1 MTFRCLWSSLSSS
14 SSSSLY
20 AYTLYRSRMHALD
33 DDCGCSPLGGK
44 SSLIKLKVYHRNL
57 MGRDDFLG
65 QVSVDFQ
72 EFKVHDRPKA
82 RYCTGT
88 VPGTM
93 PVLYCP
99 HNSVHQSFEI
109 QRRALYSLRF
119 RPLASVIFVSKISS
133 TFNTESMTIC
143 TTIYTYYR
151 LLFFSVC
158 TCTALVIIVCFPAM
172 FLRIL

>member
-82 RYCTGT
+82 RYYTAT
-88 VPGTM
+88 IPGTI
-93 PVLYCP
+93 PVLYTVRTTPCIKLLKYKDARYTVCDFVP
-99 HNSVHQSFEI
+99 WSQYFSFPRFLLHSVLK
-109 QRRALYSLRF
+109 A
-119 RPLASVIFVSKISS
+119 
-133 TFNTESMTIC
+133 
-143 TTIYTYYR
+143 
-151 LLFFSVC
+151 
-158 TCTALVIIVCFPAM
+158 
-172 FLRIL
+172 